1 MLEITETAFGA
12 ALQEALQTGKELE
25 RQRIIDSL
33 NQDAVIQMNVSTQ
46 WLTYLVEMIENVQE

>member
-1 MLEITETAFGA
+1 MLEITETGFGA

-46 WLTYLVEMIENVQE
+46 WLTYLVEMIENV

>member
-46 WLTYLVEMIENVQE
+46 WLTYLVEMIENV